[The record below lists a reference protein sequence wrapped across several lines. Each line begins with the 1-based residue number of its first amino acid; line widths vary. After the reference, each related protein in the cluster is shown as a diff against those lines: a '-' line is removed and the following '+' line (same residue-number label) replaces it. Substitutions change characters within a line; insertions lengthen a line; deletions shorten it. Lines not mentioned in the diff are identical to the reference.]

1 MAKKNSLRIL
11 YQIGNHF
18 YNQPLYKI
26 LKYKDILYYSTPVPC
41 DLIRKCILL
50 WLILNLE
57 KKRGKNRKTGAANW
71 NLLLLLQRVRNKT
84 YINTC

>member
-1 MAKKNSLRIL
+1 MAKKKFVPN
-11 YQIGNHF
+11 NHF

-26 LKYKDILYYSTPVPC
+26 LKYKDILYNSTPVPC

-57 KKRGKNRKTGAANW
+57 KNRKAGAANW